1 MDGPSLEGYNTIAYS
16 GTGTPYTKGIYGSNA
31 IYLSS
36 LRLYNACIIR
46 FV

>member
-1 MDGPSLEGYNTIAYS
+1 MDGPSLEGYNATAYS

-31 IYLSS
+31 ICSSS

-46 FV
+46 FI